1 MAQSNWEADKMLD
14 VYIYDHLVKKKLHNT
29 ANSFMTERKVSPDHV
44 AIDTPGGFL
53 FERWSMFLDIYN
65 AKTKEKLLDSAVEY
79 ELNVYI
85 YDYLVKKKLHYT
97 AYSFMTE
104 VKVSMDPVAIDTP
117 GGYLSQWWSVF
128 WAFFVAST
136 NEKHSE
142 SAAEAHQGGVSAAIQ
157 SSIQQTPLINMPQG
171 QQSSSHQQDPFQSQ
185 QPSTYTPVE
194 RVAITRNMPKG
205 PMMYGYDANQLRYEM
220 WADMD
225 PFGDVG
231 ALDDEDV
238 ERVFNFINWNP
249 SEYYI
254 EAQQDKAKEQQIQM
268 KQPNP
273 MNTET
278 SQPGTTYNGEMDQ
291 GNHQGGGVSAAVLK
305 QLKSRTQQTPLEAG
319 EGESRKRCKCKKS
332 KCLQLKCECFAAG
345 VYCSTEPPCSCLYCH
360 NIPIH
365 NDTIWASREN
375 IESRDP
381 LAFTPKIIG
390 RSSDSVQETR
400 EGDAS
405 KTPASGRHRRG
416 CNCKKSNCSKKY
428 CECFQGDAGCSIKC
442 RCEDCKNTF
451 GVKPSS

>member
-1 MAQSNWEADKMLD
+1 
-14 VYIYDHLVKKKLHNT
+14 
-29 ANSFMTERKVSPDHV
+29 
-44 AIDTPGGFL
+44 
-53 FERWSMFLDIYN
+53 
-65 AKTKEKLLDSAVEY
+65 
-79 ELNVYI
+79 
-85 YDYLVKKKLHYT
+85 
-97 AYSFMTE
+97 
-104 VKVSMDPVAIDTP
+104 
-117 GGYLSQWWSVF
+117 
-128 WAFFVAST
+128 
-136 NEKHSE
+136 
-142 SAAEAHQGGVSAAIQ
+142 
-157 SSIQQTPLINMPQG
+157 MPQV

-205 PMMYGYDANQLRYEM
+205 PMMYGYDANQLAHQGGVSAAIQSSIQQTPLINM
-220 WADMD
+220 PQVQQSSSHQQD
-225 PFGDVG
+225 PFQSQQPSTYTP
-231 ALDDEDV
+231 V
-238 ERVFNFINWNP
+238 ERVAITRNMPKGPMMYGYDANQL
-249 SEYYI
+249 
-254 EAQQDKAKEQQIQM
+254 AQQDKAKEQQIQM

-278 SQPGTTYNGEMDQ
+278 SQPGTTYHGEMDQ
-291 GNHQGGGVSAAVLK
+291 GNDQGGGVSAAVLK

>member
-1 MAQSNWEADKMLD
+1 
-14 VYIYDHLVKKKLHNT
+14 
-29 ANSFMTERKVSPDHV
+29 
-44 AIDTPGGFL
+44 
-53 FERWSMFLDIYN
+53 
-65 AKTKEKLLDSAVEY
+65 
-79 ELNVYI
+79 
-85 YDYLVKKKLHYT
+85 
-97 AYSFMTE
+97 
-104 VKVSMDPVAIDTP
+104 
-117 GGYLSQWWSVF
+117 
-128 WAFFVAST
+128 
-136 NEKHSE
+136 
-142 SAAEAHQGGVSAAIQ
+142 
-157 SSIQQTPLINMPQG
+157 
-171 QQSSSHQQDPFQSQ
+171 
-185 QPSTYTPVE
+185 
-194 RVAITRNMPKG
+194 
-205 PMMYGYDANQLRYEM
+205 
-220 WADMD
+220 
-225 PFGDVG
+225 
-231 ALDDEDV
+231 
-238 ERVFNFINWNP
+238 
-249 SEYYI
+249 
-254 EAQQDKAKEQQIQM
+254 M

-442 RCEDCKNTF
+442 RCEDYYKDLAF
-451 GVKPSS
+451 